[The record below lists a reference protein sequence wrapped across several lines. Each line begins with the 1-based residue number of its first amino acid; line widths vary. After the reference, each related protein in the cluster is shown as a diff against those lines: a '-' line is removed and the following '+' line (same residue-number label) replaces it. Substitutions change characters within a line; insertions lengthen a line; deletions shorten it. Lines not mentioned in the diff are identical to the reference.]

1 VNPRFFRFFAAVY
14 QSPAIH
20 DLYPSNLRFSNSLI
34 SQIFQFPMTWQLIKE
49 AILGKEQDFTS
60 LPLKTAIFVLA
71 IPMILEM
78 MMESAFAIVDI
89 FFVSKLGEYAVATVG
104 LTEAVIVLTYAVGF
118 GISMAA
124 TALISRRFGEKEY
137 REAGTAT
144 FQLILVGGLV
154 SVMMGVGGWV
164 FAADLLRVMG
174 AEESVVISG
183 TNYAK
188 IVFLGNTPIMLLFL
202 INGAFRGAGQAHL
215 AMRSLWIA
223 NGLNIIL
230 DPILIFGLGSW
241 DGFGLDGAAIATTFG
256 RAMGV
261 VYQVYHLMNGKHKLK
276 ILRENIQVKWETIRK
291 IIDLSLGGMGQFLID
306 SVSWV
311 ALTRMNAE
319 FGSAALAGY
328 TIAFRV
334 LMFTIL
340 PAWGLSG
347 AAATLVGQNLGA
359 GEIDR
364 AEKAVWLTARYNVIF
379 MASVTGIYLLFNQ
392 QFASIFTDIPEVRDV
407 AAQGLW
413 VIVLGYIFFAIGMV
427 LTQAFNGAGDTRT
440 PAWINIGVLLCME
453 VPLAYFLAFP
463 MGMEYLGIFIAIAIC
478 HSFHA
483 LVSLYFFR
491 KGRWKTMRV

>member
-1 VNPRFFRFFAAVY
+1 
-14 QSPAIH
+14 
-20 DLYPSNLRFSNSLI
+20 
-34 SQIFQFPMTWQLIKE
+34 MTWQLIKD

-60 LPLKTAIFVLA
+60 LPLKTAIVVLA

-78 MMESAFAIVDI
+78 MMESAFAVVDI
-89 FFVSKLGEYAVATVG
+89 FFVAKLGEYAIATVG
-104 LTEAVIVLTYAVGF
+104 LTESVIVLTYAIGF
-118 GISMAA
+118 GISMAG

-137 REAGTAT
+137 EEAGTAT
-144 FQLILVGGLV
+144 FQLLIVGGFISIFL
-154 SVMMGVGGWV
+154 GVGGWI
-164 FAADLLRVMG
+164 FASDLLRVMG
-174 AEESVVISG
+174 AEETVVQSG
-183 TNYAK
+183 TTYAR
-188 IVFLGNTPIMLLFL
+188 IVFAGNTAIMLLFL

-230 DPILIFGLGSW
+230 DPLLIFGLGSW
-241 DGFGLDGAAIATTFG
+241 EGFGLDGAAIATTFG
-256 RAMGV
+256 RSMGV
-261 VYQVYHLMNGKHKLK
+261 LYQLYHLFNGKHKLK
-276 ILRENIQVKWETIRK
+276 ILRRNLHLKWETIRK

-334 LMFTIL
+334 LIFTIL

-359 GEIDR
+359 KEPDR

-392 QFASIFTDIPEVRDV
+392 QLAGFFTDIPEVRDV

-413 VIVLGYIFFAIGMV
+413 VIVLGYVFFAIGMV
-427 LTQAFNGAGDTRT
+427 LTQAFNGAGDTKT
-440 PAWINIGVLLCME
+440 PAWINIGVLLGME
-453 VPLAYFLAFP
+453 VPLAYLLAFTFD
-463 MGMEYLGIFIAIAIC
+463 MKYLGIFIAIAIC

-491 KGRWKTMRV
+491 KGKWKTQEV

>member
-1 VNPRFFRFFAAVY
+1 M
-14 QSPAIH
+14 S
-20 DLYPSNLRFSNSLI
+20 
-34 SQIFQFPMTWQLIKE
+34 WQLIKD

-78 MMESAFAIVDI
+78 MMESAFAVVDI
-89 FFVSKLGEYAVATVG
+89 FFVAKLGEYAIATVG
-104 LTEAVIVLTYAVGF
+104 LTESVIVLTYAIGF

-137 REAGTAT
+137 EEAGTAT
-144 FQLILVGGLV
+144 FQLLIVGMAISILL
-154 SVMMGVGGWV
+154 GVGGWV
-164 FAADLLRVMG
+164 FAGDLLQLMG
-174 AEESVVISG
+174 AEEAVVKSG
-183 TNYAK
+183 TNYAR
-188 IVFLGNTPIMLLFL
+188 IVFAGNTAIMLLFL

-223 NGLNIIL
+223 NGLNIVL
-230 DPILIFGLGSW
+230 DPLLIFGVGTW
-241 DGFGLDGAAIATTFG
+241 AGFGLDGAAIATTFG
-256 RAMGV
+256 RSMGV
-261 VYQVYHLMNGKHKLK
+261 LYQFYHLFNGKHKLK
-276 ILRENIQVKWETIRK
+276 ILRQNLLVKWETIRK
-291 IIDLSLGGMGQFLID
+291 IIDLSIGGMGQFLID
-306 SVSWV
+306 SLSWV

-334 LMFTIL
+334 LIFTIL

-359 GEIDR
+359 KEIDR
-364 AEKAVWLTARYNVIF
+364 AEKAVWLTTKYNVIF
-379 MASVTGIYLLFNQ
+379 MASVTGIYIIFSQ
-392 QFASIFTDIPEVRDV
+392 QLAGFFTDIPEVQSV

-413 VIVLGYIFFAIGMV
+413 VISIGYVFFAVGMV
-427 LTQAFNGAGDTRT
+427 LTQAFNGAGDTKT
-440 PAWINIGVLLCME
+440 PAWINTGVLLGME

-463 MGMEYLGIFIAIAIC
+463 MGLKYLGIFIAIAFC

-483 LVSLYFFR
+483 LVSLYFFK
-491 KGRWKTMRV
+491 KGKWKTKVV

>member
-1 VNPRFFRFFAAVY
+1 
-14 QSPAIH
+14 
-20 DLYPSNLRFSNSLI
+20 
-34 SQIFQFPMTWQLIKE
+34 MTWQLIKD

-78 MMESAFAIVDI
+78 MMESAFAVVDI
-89 FFVSKLGEYAVATVG
+89 FFVAKLGEHAIATVG
-104 LTEAVIVLTYAVGF
+104 LTESVIVLTYAIGF
-118 GISMAA
+118 GISMAG
-124 TALISRRFGEKEY
+124 TALIARRFGEKEY
-137 REAGTAT
+137 EEAGTAT
-144 FQLILVGGLV
+144 FQLLIVGLII
-154 SVMMGVGGWV
+154 SIFLGVGGWF
-164 FAADLLRVMG
+164 FAEDLLRVMG
-174 AEESVVISG
+174 AEEAVVQSG
-183 TNYAK
+183 KNYAR
-188 IVFLGNTPIMLLFL
+188 IVFAGNTAIMMLFL

-230 DPILIFGLGSW
+230 DPLLIFGVGSW
-241 DGFGLDGAAIATTFG
+241 AGFGLDGAAIATTLG
-256 RAMGV
+256 RSIGV
-261 VYQVYHLMNGKHKLK
+261 VYQFYHLFNGKHKLK
-276 ILRENIQVKWETIRK
+276 ILRRNLLMKWETIKK

-306 SVSWV
+306 SISWI

-334 LMFTIL
+334 LIFTIL

-359 GEIDR
+359 KEVDR
-364 AEKAVWLTARYNVIF
+364 AEKAVWLTTRYNVIF
-379 MASVTGIYLLFNQ
+379 MASVTGIYLLFSQ
-392 QFASIFTDIPEVRDV
+392 QLAGFFTDIPEVREI

-413 VIVLGYIFFAIGMV
+413 VISIGYVFFAVGMV
-427 LTQAFNGAGDTRT
+427 LTQAFNGAGDTKT
-440 PAWINIGVLLCME
+440 PAWINTGVLLAME

-463 MGMEYLGIFIAIAIC
+463 MGLKYLGIFIAIAFC

-483 LVSLYFFR
+483 LVSLYFFKR
-491 KGRWKTMRV
+491 GKWKYKTV

>member
-1 VNPRFFRFFAAVY
+1 
-14 QSPAIH
+14 
-20 DLYPSNLRFSNSLI
+20 
-34 SQIFQFPMTWQLIKE
+34 MTWQLIKD

-78 MMESAFAIVDI
+78 MMESAFAVVDI
-89 FFVSKLGEYAVATVG
+89 FFVAKLGEFAIATVG
-104 LTEAVIVLTYAVGF
+104 LTESVIVLTYAIGF

-124 TALISRRFGEKEY
+124 TALISRRFGEKEFE
-137 REAGTAT
+137 EAGTAT
-144 FQLILVGGLV
+144 FQLLVVGLII
-154 SVMMGVGGWV
+154 SIFLGVGGWV
-164 FAADLLRVMG
+164 FAEDLLRVMG
-174 AEESVVISG
+174 AEEDVVKSG

-188 IVFLGNTPIMLLFL
+188 IVFAGNTAIMMLFL

-230 DPILIFGLGSW
+230 DPILIFGIGSW
-241 DGFGLDGAAIATTFG
+241 AGFGLDGAAIATTFG
-256 RAMGV
+256 RSMGV
-261 VYQVYHLMNGKHKLK
+261 VYQLFHLFNGKHKLK
-276 ILRENIQVKWETIRK
+276 ILRRNLMVKWETVRK
-291 IIDLSLGGMGQFLID
+291 IIDLSVGGMGQFLID
-306 SVSWV
+306 SLSWV

-334 LMFTIL
+334 LIFTIL

-359 GEIDR
+359 KEIDR
-364 AEKAVWLTARYNVIF
+364 AEKAVWLTTKYNVIF
-379 MASVTGIYLLFNQ
+379 MASVTGIYIIFSQ
-392 QFASIFTDIPEVRDV
+392 QLAGFFTDIPEVREV

-413 VIVLGYIFFAIGMV
+413 VISIGYVFFAVGMV
-427 LTQAFNGAGDTRT
+427 LTQAFNGAGDTKT
-440 PAWINIGVLLCME
+440 PAWINTGVLLGME

-463 MGMEYLGIFIAIAIC
+463 MGLKYLGIFIAIAFC

-491 KGRWKTMRV
+491 KGKWKTKMV